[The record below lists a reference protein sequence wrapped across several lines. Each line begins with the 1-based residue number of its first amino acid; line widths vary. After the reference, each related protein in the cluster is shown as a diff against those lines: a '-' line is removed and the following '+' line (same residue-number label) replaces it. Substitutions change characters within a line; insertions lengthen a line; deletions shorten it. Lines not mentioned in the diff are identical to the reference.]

1 MPFSVSELTEMF
13 LMCKEIKQVFK
24 AIAFTIYLR
33 SQYSQGLKSTNEM
46 RKTSRFG
53 RTGDKN
59 HFQSIIEYRDFMGS
73 HHSGDKKSVNSYYSY
88 ERGSFQK
95 GPKRISE

>member
-1 MPFSVSELTEMF
+1 MF
-13 LMCKEIKQVFK
+13 LICKEIKQVFK

-33 SQYSQGLKSTNEM
+33 SHYSQGLRNTNEM

-59 HFQSIIEYRDFMGS
+59 HFQSIKEYRDSIGS

-88 ERGSFQK
+88 ERGSLLK

>member
-33 SQYSQGLKSTNEM
+33 SQYSQGLKTRDSM

-53 RTGDKN
+53 GTGDKN
-59 HFQSIIEYRDFMGS
+59 HFQGIKEYRDSMAG
-73 HHSGDKKSVNSYYSY
+73 HHSGERKSVNSYYSY
-88 ERGSFQK
+88 ERGTLK
-95 GPKRISE
+95 GPKRISD